1 MQKIY
6 PFKFLDAYTSEDS
19 HLFFGRNEEIETL
32 YNMVFQSDLLLVYG
46 ASGTGKTSLIQC
58 GLASKFASHEWLPLF
73 IRRGADINQSFEKIL
88 IENGDDT
95 RSADKD
101 LDWLDQ
107 DWTSEEENTQNNLTA
122 LGKLFRSIYLKNFKP
137 IYLIFDQFE
146 ELYILGS
153 KQEQQKFFETVR
165 EILQIEQPVK
175 IIFSMREEYLG
186 HLYEFERFVPE
197 LLRKKLRV
205 ETMTFEKIKNII
217 HGIGNLEQGNIRIEK
232 GHEDKFCEQVF
243 QKIKGTEN
251 KISIE
256 LPYLQVFL
264 DKLYLDITNDETRKS
279 DAVFSLKSLEKLGD
293 IGDVLQNFLDEQV
306 TAAAKQFNFDRDL
319 VWKIL
324 SSFVT
329 LDGTKE
335 PLSLNEV
342 YERLPNISQ
351 TDIFDAIRFFEN
363 KRILRFSEKEQM
375 YEIAHDSLAVQIG
388 ARRSNEEIAL
398 LEVYRLIKYQTA
410 LKDDARELF
419 SAKQLAFIEPY
430 LPNLQL
436 SEQEKTLIE
445 QSRLTVEKEK
455 KQLRV
460 RQRRIQAIYT
470 GAAIVSLVFGIFAF
484 MQKKEADENY
494 IELRKTN
501 AESFFKDEQFSKAKA
516 EYAELTKSD
525 LNEENEID
533 KKITECERL
542 DNVKKIFDANIK
554 RAGALSASG
563 KTDDLLKADSIFN
576 YTISLKYLPGEQ
588 KLNAELELHKRQV
601 NKFCTDNIRI
611 AQTLIQYNMY
621 PTAQATLNNILKLQ
635 KNNPEANNLIKEI
648 KR

>member
-19 HLFFGRNEEIETL
+19 QLFFGRNEEIETL
-32 YNMVFQSDLLLVYG
+32 YNMVFQSNVLLVYG

-58 GLASKFASHEWLPLF
+58 GLNSKFASHEWLPLF
-73 IRRGADINQSFEKIL
+73 IRRVADINQSFEKIL
-88 IENGDDT
+88 IENGDDFT
-95 RSADKD
+95 TVDKD

-107 DWTSEEENTQNNLTA
+107 DWTSEEENTQNNLSA
-122 LGKLFRSIYLKNFKP
+122 LGKLLRSIYLKNFKP

-153 KQEQQKFFETVR
+153 KQEQRNFFETIK

-205 ETMTFEKIKNII
+205 EPMTFEKIKNII
-217 HGIGNLEQGNIRIEK
+217 LGIGNLEQGNIRLEK
-232 GHEDKFCEQVF
+232 GCEEEFCEQVF

-264 DKLYLDITNDETRKS
+264 DKLYLDITGDESRVS
-279 DAVFSLKSLEKLGD
+279 DAVFSLQALDKLGG
-293 IGDVLQNFLDEQV
+293 IGDILQDFLDEQV
-306 TAAAKQFNFDRDL
+306 AAAAKQFNFDRDL

-324 SSFVT
+324 SSYVT

-335 PLSLNEV
+335 PLSLSNV
-342 YERLPNISQ
+342 YIRLPKISQ
-351 TDIFDAIRFFEN
+351 KDIFNTIQFFED

-375 YEIAHDSLAVQIG
+375 YEIAHDSLAVQIS

-398 LEVYRLIKYQTA
+398 LEVYRLIKYQTS
-410 LKDDARELF
+410 LKNNARELF
-419 SAKQLAFIEPY
+419 SSKQLELIESY
-430 LPNLQL
+430 LSNLQL
-436 SEQEKTLIE
+436 TEQEKELIK
-445 QSRLTVEKEK
+445 QSRMAVEKEK
-455 KQLRV
+455 KQIRV

-470 GAAIVSLVFGIFAF
+470 GAAIISLIFCFFAF
-484 MQKKEADENY
+484 QQKREANGNY
-494 IELRKTN
+494 IELRKKN
-501 AESFFKDEQFSKAKA
+501 AESFYKDEQFSKAKA
-516 EYAELTKSD
+516 EYVELIKSD
-525 LNEENEID
+525 LNENGEID
-533 KKITECERL
+533 EKVNECERL
-542 DNVKKIFDANIK
+542 DSVKKIFDANLK
-554 RAGALSASG
+554 NAGILSASG
-563 KTDDLLKADSIFN
+563 KTENLLKADSIFN
-576 YTISLKYLPGEQ
+576 YTIGLNYLLGEQ

-601 NKFCTDNIRI
+601 NKFCADNIKI

-621 PTAQATLNNILKLQ
+621 PSALETLNNILKLK
-635 KNNPEANNLIKEI
+635 KNNMEANNLIKGI